1 MSAFKIKLKEGGLFM
16 KIKLFYFIISCIFA
30 ILTST
35 NNRID
40 RVHSQFIEKEQN
52 ILLLEIQESKI
63 KNYTPILVDK
73 IEPANNFTNKLKGK
87 FDFFYEDIFR
97 SEINKEIVKKSNKV
111 EILDDNFFYYTIL
124 YRYKSRVLR
133 I

>member
-1 MSAFKIKLKEGGLFM
+1 MSTFEIKLEEGGLFM

-40 RVHSQFIEKEQN
+40 RVHSQFKEKEQN

-73 IEPANNFTNKLKGK
+73 IEPTNNFTNKLKGK
-87 FDFFYEDIFR
+87 FDFFYEDIFH

>member
-1 MSAFKIKLKEGGLFM
+1 M

-40 RVHSQFIEKEQN
+40 RVHSQFKEKEQN

-73 IEPANNFTNKLKGK
+73 IEPENNFTNKLKGK

>member
-40 RVHSQFIEKEQN
+40 RVHSQFKEKEQN

-63 KNYTPILVDK
+63 KNYTPILVGK

>member
-1 MSAFKIKLKEGGLFM
+1 MSTFEIKLEEGGLFM

-40 RVHSQFIEKEQN
+40 RVHSQFKEKEQN

-87 FDFFYEDIFR
+87 FDFFYEDIFC
-97 SEINKEIVKKSNKV
+97 SEINKEIVKKSNEV
-111 EILDDNFFYYTIL
+111 EILDGNFFYYTIL